1 MLFHSTRGKDSN
13 KDFASILMQ
22 GLADDGGLFMPDH
35 WPQVDLDE
43 IKSKTSFVDIAKC
56 IVPLFTASSFSRDE
70 TIRILESTWHDFEHQ
85 DLIGIKNFHSVSI
98 LELFH
103 GPTAAFKDFGLQ
115 LAAAFFN
122 KVLESENKTAIVLGA
137 TSGDTG
143 SAAIDACKNYGRIKS
158 FIMLPNGNMSEVQR
172 RQMSTIKASNVFALR
187 INGTFDDCQDL
198 VKHAFKKRDFLN
210 NNQYLLAVNSINWTR
225 IVGQICY
232 YFYAYNQLH
241 QKTNLNF
248 SIPTGNFGNVFAC
261 YSAYKM
267 GLPIKK
273 ISVAVNENDILHR
286 FFSDNNYSKQFVH
299 ETISPSM
306 DISVASNF
314 ERLVYDLFLN
324 RDSAKCFKMFDNFPV
339 NPIELDPITWQKKDH
354 LFSSSKV
361 NDLDTKKIIQ
371 ETHRSFNYILDPH
384 TAVAAVEAF
393 DKSDENNHYVVLSTA
408 HPAKFPKIYE
418 ELDIEINSL
427 PFALR
432 DLFKKRSIFIHL
444 MRITIKLLTLLI
456 VITNFLIYEYS
467 KDT

>member
-1 MLFHSTRGKDSN
+1 MLFHSTRGKDTD

-22 GLADDGGLFMPDH
+22 GLADDGGLFMPDY

-56 IVPLFTASSFSRDE
+56 IVPLFTSSSFSHEE
-70 TIRILESTWHDFEHQ
+70 TTSMVESTWHDFEHQ
-85 DLIGIKNFHSVSI
+85 DLIGIKEFNSVSI

-158 FIMLPNGNMSEVQR
+158 FILLPNGNMSEVQR

-187 INGTFDDCQDL
+187 IDGTFDDCQDL
-198 VKHAFKKRDFLN
+198 VKLAFKKRDFLN
-210 NNQYLLAVNSINWTR
+210 NDQYLLAVNSINWTR
-225 IVGQICY
+225 IIGQICY
-232 YFYAYNQLH
+232 YFYAFNQLH
-241 QKTNLNF
+241 QKSNLNF

-261 YSAYKM
+261 YSAHKM
-267 GLPIKK
+267 GLPINN

-314 ERLVYDLFLN
+314 ERLVYDLFLD
-324 RDSAKCFKMFDNFPV
+324 RDSARCSKMFDNFPT
-339 NPIELDPITWQKKDH
+339 NPIELDSITWQKKDH

-371 ETHRSFNYILDPH
+371 ETYKLFNYILDPH

-393 DKSDENNHYVVLSTA
+393 NKSDENNHYVVLSTA
-408 HPAKFPKIYE
+408 HPAKFPQVYE

-432 DLFKKRSIFIHL
+432 DLFKKEEYLHSFDADYNQIVNFIN
-444 MRITIKLLTLLI
+444 R
-456 VITNFLIYEYS
+456 NN
-467 KDT
+467 

>member
-1 MLFHSTRGKDSN
+1 MLFHSTRGKDPN

-22 GLADDGGLFMPDH
+22 GLADDGGLFMPDY

-56 IVPLFTASSFSRDE
+56 IVPLFTSSSFSYDE
-70 TIRILESTWHDFEHQ
+70 TIAIVESTWHNFEHQ
-85 DLIGIKNFHSVSI
+85 DLIGIRDFNSVSI

-143 SAAIDACKNYGRIKS
+143 SAAIDACKNYDRIKS

-198 VKHAFKKRDFLN
+198 VKLAFKKRDFLN

-225 IVGQICY
+225 IIGQICY
-232 YFYAYNQLH
+232 YFYAYNRLH
-241 QKTNLNF
+241 KKSNLNF
-248 SIPTGNFGNVFAC
+248 SVPTGNFGNVFAC
-261 YSAYKM
+261 YSAHKM
-267 GLPIKK
+267 GLPINK
-273 ISVAVNENDILHR
+273 ISVAVNENDILYR
-286 FFSDNNYSKQFVH
+286 FFSANNYSKQAVH

-324 RDSAKCFKMFDNFPV
+324 RDSAKCFKMFDNFPA

-371 ETHRSFNYILDPH
+371 ETHRLFDYILDPH

-393 DKSDENNHYVVLSTA
+393 NKSDENNHYVVLSTA
-408 HPAKFPKIYE
+408 HPAKFPKVYE

-432 DLFKKRSIFIHL
+432 DLFKKEEHLYSFDADYNQIINFIN
-444 MRITIKLLTLLI
+444 R
-456 VITNFLIYEYS
+456 NN
-467 KDT
+467 

>member
-85 DLIGIKNFHSVSI
+85 DLIGIKNFNSVSI

-324 RDSAKCFKMFDNFPV
+324 RDSAKCFKMFDNFPA

-371 ETHRSFNYILDPH
+371 ETYKLFNYILDPH

-393 DKSDENNHYVVLSTA
+393 NKSDGNNHYVVLSTA
-408 HPAKFPKIYE
+408 HPAKFPQVYE

-432 DLFKKRSIFIHL
+432 DLFKKEEYLHSFDADYNQIANFIN
-444 MRITIKLLTLLI
+444 R
-456 VITNFLIYEYS
+456 NN
-467 KDT
+467 

>member
-1 MLFHSTRGKDSN
+1 MLFHSTRGKDPD

-22 GLADDGGLFMPDH
+22 GLAEDGGLFMPDY

-43 IKSKTSFVDIAKC
+43 IKSKTSFVEIAKC
-56 IVPLFTASSFSRDE
+56 VVPLFTSSSFSYDE
-70 TIRILESTWHDFEHQ
+70 TIRIVESTWHDFEHQ
-85 DLIGIKNFHSVSI
+85 DLIGIREFNSVSI

-143 SAAIDACKNYGRIKS
+143 SAAIDACKSYERIKS

-172 RQMSTIKASNVFALR
+172 RQMSTIKSSNVFALR

-198 VKHAFKKRDFLN
+198 VKLAFKQRDFLKTD
-210 NNQYLLAVNSINWTR
+210 QYLLAVNSINWTR
-225 IVGQICY
+225 IIGQICY

-241 QKTNLNF
+241 QKGNLSF

-261 YSAYKM
+261 YSAHKM
-267 GLPIKK
+267 GLPINK
-273 ISVAVNENDILHR
+273 ISVAVNDNDILHR
-286 FFSDNNYSKQFVH
+286 FFSSNDYSKKLVH

-314 ERLVYDLFLN
+314 ERLVYDFFLN
-324 RDSAKCFKMFDNFPV
+324 RDSSKCAKMFDNFPIK
-339 NPIELDPITWQKKDH
+339 PIELDVETWQRKDS

-361 NDLDTKKIIQ
+361 DDLETTKTIQ
-371 ETHRSFNYILDPH
+371 EIYQVNGYILDPH
-384 TAVAAVEAF
+384 TAVAAVEAIK
-393 DKSDENNHYVVLSTA
+393 KSDSSNHFVVLSTA
-408 HPAKFPKIYE
+408 HPAKFPKVYE
-418 ELDIEINSL
+418 ELNIEINSL
-427 PFALR
+427 PAALSG
-432 DLFKKRSIFIHL
+432 LFKKEEHL
-444 MRITIKLLTLLI
+444 HSFDADYNQVTDFIKL
-456 VITNFLIYEYS
+456 NN
-467 KDT
+467 

>member
-1 MLFHSTRGKDSN
+1 MLFHSTRGKDSD

-22 GLADDGGLFMPDH
+22 GLAEDGGLFMPDY

-43 IKSKTSFVDIAKC
+43 IKSKKSFVEIAKC
-56 IVPLFTASSFSRDE
+56 IVPLFTSSSFSYDE
-70 TIRILESTWHDFEHQ
+70 TISIVESTWHDFEHQ
-85 DLIGIKNFHSVSI
+85 DLIGIKELDSVSI

-122 KVLESENKTAIVLGA
+122 QVLESENKTAIVLGA

-143 SAAIDACKNYGRIKS
+143 SAAIDACKSYKRIKS

-172 RQMSTIKASNVFALR
+172 RQMSTIKSSNVFALR

-198 VKHAFKKRDFLN
+198 VKLAFKKRDFLN
-210 NNQYLLAVNSINWTR
+210 NDQYLLAVNSINWTR
-225 IVGQICY
+225 IIGQICY

-241 QKTNLNF
+241 QKGNLNF

-261 YSAYKM
+261 YSAHKM

-273 ISVAVNENDILHR
+273 ISVAVNNNDILHR
-286 FFSDNNYSKQFVH
+286 FFSDNDYSKQFVH

-314 ERLVYDLFLN
+314 ERLIYDFFLDRN
-324 RDSAKCFKMFDNFPV
+324 SSKCAAMFDNFPIDS
-339 NPIELDPITWQKKDH
+339 IELESKTWQKKDN

-371 ETHRSFNYILDPH
+371 EIFQSFGYILDPH
-384 TAVAAVEAF
+384 TAVAVAEAL
-393 DKSDENNHYVVLSTA
+393 DKSDQGNPYVVLSTA

-418 ELDIEINSL
+418 ELGIEINFLPAALKGLFQKEESL
-427 PFALR
+427 HTFDA
-432 DLFKKRSIFIHL
+432 DYNQIINFINL
-444 MRITIKLLTLLI
+444 
-456 VITNFLIYEYS
+456 NN
-467 KDT
+467 

>member
-1 MLFHSTRGKDSN
+1 MLFHSSRGKDPD

-56 IVPLFTASSFSRDE
+56 IVPLFTSSSFSRDE
-70 TIRILESTWHDFEHQ
+70 TINIVESTWHDFEHQ
-85 DLIGIKNFHSVSI
+85 DLIGIKDFNSVSI

-122 KVLESENKTAIVLGA
+122 QVLEAENKTAIVLGA

-198 VKHAFKKRDFLN
+198 VKLAFKKRDFLN
-210 NNQYLLAVNSINWTR
+210 NDQYLLAVNSINWTR
-225 IVGQICY
+225 IIGQICY

-241 QKTNLNF
+241 QKSNLNF

-261 YSAYKM
+261 YSAHKM
-267 GLPIKK
+267 GLPINK

-314 ERLVYDLFLN
+314 ERLVYDLFLD
-324 RDSAKCFKMFDNFPV
+324 RDSNKCSKMFDNFPA
-339 NPIELDPITWQKKDH
+339 NPIELDPATWQKKDR

-371 ETHRSFNYILDPH
+371 ETHQLFDYILDPH
-384 TAVAAVEAF
+384 TAVAAIEAF
-393 DKSDENNHYVVLSTA
+393 NKSDENNHYVVLSTA
-408 HPAKFPKIYE
+408 HPAKFPKVYE
-418 ELDIEINSL
+418 ELNIQIKSL
-427 PFALR
+427 PVALKG
-432 DLFKKRSIFIHL
+432 LFKKEEFLHSFDADYNQIVSFINH
-444 MRITIKLLTLLI
+444 
-456 VITNFLIYEYS
+456 NN
-467 KDT
+467 

>member
-22 GLADDGGLFMPDH
+22 GLAYDGGLFMPDH

-56 IVPLFTASSFSRDE
+56 IVPLYTSSSFSRDE

-85 DLIGIKNFHSVSI
+85 DLIGIKNFNSVSI

-324 RDSAKCFKMFDNFPV
+324 RDSAKCFKMFDNFPA

-432 DLFKKRSIFIHL
+432 DLFKKEEYLHSFDADYNQIANFIN
-444 MRITIKLLTLLI
+444 R
-456 VITNFLIYEYS
+456 NN
-467 KDT
+467 

>member
-1 MLFHSTRGKDSN
+1 MLFHSTRGKDPN

-22 GLADDGGLFMPDH
+22 GLADDGGLFMPDY

-56 IVPLFTASSFSRDE
+56 IVPLFTSSSFSYDE
-70 TIRILESTWHDFEHQ
+70 TIAIVESTWHNFEHQ
-85 DLIGIKNFHSVSI
+85 DLIGIRDFNSVSI

-143 SAAIDACKNYGRIKS
+143 SAAIDACKNYDRIKS

-198 VKHAFKKRDFLN
+198 VKLAFKKRDFLN
-210 NNQYLLAVNSINWTR
+210 SNQYLLAVNSINWTR
-225 IVGQICY
+225 IIGQICY
-232 YFYAYNQLH
+232 YFYAYNRLH
-241 QKTNLNF
+241 EKSNLNF

-261 YSAYKM
+261 YSAHKM
-267 GLPIKK
+267 GLPINK
-273 ISVAVNENDILHR
+273 ISVAVNENDILYR
-286 FFSDNNYSKQFVH
+286 FFSDNNYSKQAVH

-324 RDSAKCFKMFDNFPV
+324 RDSVKCFKMFDNFPAS
-339 NPIELDPITWQKKDH
+339 PIELDPITWQKKDH

-371 ETHRSFNYILDPH
+371 ETHRLFDYILDPH

-393 DKSDENNHYVVLSTA
+393 NKSDENNHYVVLSTA
-408 HPAKFPKIYE
+408 HPAKFPKVYE

-432 DLFKKRSIFIHL
+432 DLFKKEEHLHSFDADYNQIVNFIN
-444 MRITIKLLTLLI
+444 R
-456 VITNFLIYEYS
+456 NN
-467 KDT
+467 

>member
-1 MLFHSTRGKDSN
+1 MLFHSTRGKDSD

-22 GLADDGGLFMPDH
+22 GLAEDGGLFMPDY

-43 IKSKTSFVDIAKC
+43 IKSKTSFVEIAKC
-56 IVPLFTASSFSRDE
+56 VVPLFTSSSFSYDE
-70 TIRILESTWHDFEHQ
+70 TISIVESTWHDFEHQ
-85 DLIGIKNFHSVSI
+85 DLIGIREFNSVSI

-143 SAAIDACKNYGRIKS
+143 SAAIDACKSYKRIKS

-172 RQMSTIKASNVFALR
+172 RQMSTIKSTNVFALR

-198 VKHAFKKRDFLN
+198 VKLAFKQRDFLKTD
-210 NNQYLLAVNSINWTR
+210 QYLLAVNSINWTR
-225 IVGQICY
+225 IIGQICY

-241 QKTNLNF
+241 QKGNLSF

-261 YSAYKM
+261 YSAHKM
-267 GLPIKK
+267 GLPINK
-273 ISVAVNENDILHR
+273 ISVAVNDNDILHR
-286 FFSDNNYSKQFVH
+286 FFSSNDYSKKLVH

-314 ERLVYDLFLN
+314 ERLVYDFFLN
-324 RDSAKCFKMFDNFPV
+324 RDSSKCAKMFDNFPIK
-339 NPIELDPITWQKKDH
+339 PIELDVETWQSKDS

-361 NDLDTKKIIQ
+361 DDLETTKTIQ
-371 ETHRSFNYILDPH
+371 EIYQVNGYILDPH
-384 TAVAAVEAF
+384 TAVAAVEAIK
-393 DKSDENNHYVVLSTA
+393 KSDSSNHFVVLSTA
-408 HPAKFPKIYE
+408 HPAKFPKVYE
-418 ELDIEINSL
+418 ELNIQINSL
-427 PFALR
+427 PAALSG
-432 DLFKKRSIFIHL
+432 LFKKEEHL
-444 MRITIKLLTLLI
+444 HSFDADYNQVTDFIKL
-456 VITNFLIYEYS
+456 NN
-467 KDT
+467 

>member
-35 WPQVDLDE
+35 WPEIDLDE

-56 IVPLFTASSFSRDE
+56 IVPLFTTSSFTYDE
-70 TIRILESTWHDFEHQ
+70 TITIVESAWHDFEHK
-85 DLIGIKNFHSVSI
+85 DLIGIREFDSVSI

-143 SAAIDACKNYGRIKS
+143 SAAIDACKSYDRIKS

-172 RQMSTIKASNVFALR
+172 RQMSTIKAANVFALR

-198 VKHAFKKRDFLN
+198 VKLAFKRRDFLKTD
-210 NNQYLLAVNSINWTR
+210 QYLLAVNSINWTR
-225 IVGQICY
+225 IIGQICY

-241 QKTNLNF
+241 KKGNLNF

-261 YSAYKM
+261 YSAHKM
-267 GLPIKK
+267 GLPINK
-273 ISVAVNENDILHR
+273 ISVAVNDNDILHR
-286 FFSDNNYSKQFVH
+286 FFSSNDYSKQLVH

-324 RDSAKCFKMFDNFPV
+324 RDSSKCAKMFDNFPIK
-339 NPIELDPITWQKKDH
+339 PIELDVETWQRKDN

-361 NDLDTKKIIQ
+361 NDFETAKTIQ
-371 ETHRSFNYILDPH
+371 AMYQANSYILDPH
-384 TAVAAVEAF
+384 TAVAAVEAIR
-393 DKSDENNHYVVLSTA
+393 KSDSSNHFVVLSTA
-408 HPAKFPKIYE
+408 HPAKFPKVYE
-418 ELDIEINSL
+418 ELNIEINSL
-427 PFALR
+427 PAALSG
-432 DLFKKRSIFIHL
+432 LFKKEEHL
-444 MRITIKLLTLLI
+444 HSFDADYNQVTDFIKL
-456 VITNFLIYEYS
+456 NN
-467 KDT
+467 

>member
-273 ISVAVNENDILHR
+273 ILVAVNENDILHR

-324 RDSAKCFKMFDNFPV
+324 RDSAKCFKMFDNFPA

-432 DLFKKRSIFIHL
+432 DLFKKEEYLHSFDADYNQIANFIN
-444 MRITIKLLTLLI
+444 R
-456 VITNFLIYEYS
+456 NN
-467 KDT
+467 

>member
-1 MLFHSTRGKDSN
+1 MLFHSTRGKDSD

-22 GLADDGGLFMPDH
+22 GLARDGGLFMPDY

-43 IKSKTSFVDIAKC
+43 IKSKTSFVEIAKC
-56 IVPLFTASSFSRDE
+56 VVPLFTSSSFSYDE
-70 TIRILESTWHDFEHQ
+70 TISIVESTWHDFEHQ
-85 DLIGIKNFHSVSI
+85 DLIGIREFNSVSI

-143 SAAIDACKNYGRIKS
+143 SAAIDACKSYERIKS

-172 RQMSTIKASNVFALR
+172 RQMSTIKSSNVFALR

-198 VKHAFKKRDFLN
+198 VKLAFKQRDFLKTD
-210 NNQYLLAVNSINWTR
+210 QYLLAVNSINWTR
-225 IVGQICY
+225 IIGQICY

-241 QKTNLNF
+241 QKGNLSF

-261 YSAYKM
+261 YSAHKM
-267 GLPIKK
+267 GLPINK
-273 ISVAVNENDILHR
+273 ISVAVNDNDILHR
-286 FFSDNNYSKQFVH
+286 FFSSNDYSKKLVH

-314 ERLVYDLFLN
+314 ERLVYDFFLN
-324 RDSAKCFKMFDNFPV
+324 RDSSKCAKMFDNFPIK
-339 NPIELDPITWQKKDH
+339 PIELDVETWQRKDS

-361 NDLDTKKIIQ
+361 DDLETTKTIQ
-371 ETHRSFNYILDPH
+371 ETYQVNGYILDPH
-384 TAVAAVEAF
+384 TAVAAVEAIK
-393 DKSDENNHYVVLSTA
+393 KSDSSNHFVVLSTA
-408 HPAKFPKIYE
+408 HPAKFPKVYE
-418 ELDIEINSL
+418 ELNIEINSL
-427 PFALR
+427 PAALSG
-432 DLFKKRSIFIHL
+432 LFKKEEHL
-444 MRITIKLLTLLI
+444 HSFDADYNQVTDFIKL
-456 VITNFLIYEYS
+456 NN
-467 KDT
+467 

>member
-1 MLFHSTRGKDSN
+1 MLFHSTRGKDPN

-22 GLADDGGLFMPDH
+22 GLADDGGLFMPDY

-56 IVPLFTASSFSRDE
+56 IVPLFTSSSFSYDE
-70 TIRILESTWHDFEHQ
+70 TIAIVESTWHNFEHQ
-85 DLIGIKNFHSVSI
+85 DLIGIRDFNSVSI

-143 SAAIDACKNYGRIKS
+143 SAAIDACKNYDRIKS

-198 VKHAFKKRDFLN
+198 VKLAFKKRDFLN

-225 IVGQICY
+225 IIGQICY
-232 YFYAYNQLH
+232 YFYAYNRLH
-241 QKTNLNF
+241 KKSNLNF

-261 YSAYKM
+261 YSAHKM
-267 GLPIKK
+267 GLPINK
-273 ISVAVNENDILHR
+273 ISVAVNENDILYR
-286 FFSDNNYSKQFVH
+286 FFSANNYSKQAVH

-324 RDSAKCFKMFDNFPV
+324 RDSAKCFKMFDNFPA

-371 ETHRSFNYILDPH
+371 ETHRLFDYILDPH

-393 DKSDENNHYVVLSTA
+393 NKSDENNHYVVLSTA
-408 HPAKFPKIYE
+408 HPAKFPKVYE

-432 DLFKKRSIFIHL
+432 DLFKKEEHLYSFDADYNQIINFIN
-444 MRITIKLLTLLI
+444 R
-456 VITNFLIYEYS
+456 NN
-467 KDT
+467 

>member
-1 MLFHSTRGKDSN
+1 MLFHSTRGKDPD

-22 GLADDGGLFMPDH
+22 GLAEDGGLFMPDY

-43 IKSKTSFVDIAKC
+43 IKSKTSFVEIAKC
-56 IVPLFTASSFSRDE
+56 VVPLFTSSSFSYDE
-70 TIRILESTWHDFEHQ
+70 TISIVESTWHDFEHQ
-85 DLIGIKNFHSVSI
+85 DLIGIREFNSVSI

-143 SAAIDACKNYGRIKS
+143 SAAIDACKSYERIKS

-172 RQMSTIKASNVFALR
+172 RQMSTIKSSNVFALR

-198 VKHAFKKRDFLN
+198 VKLAFKQRDFLKTD
-210 NNQYLLAVNSINWTR
+210 QYLLAVNSINWTR
-225 IVGQICY
+225 IIGQICY

-241 QKTNLNF
+241 QKGNLSF

-261 YSAYKM
+261 YSAHKM
-267 GLPIKK
+267 GLPINK
-273 ISVAVNENDILHR
+273 ISVAVNDNDILHR
-286 FFSDNNYSKQFVH
+286 FFSSNDYSKKLVH

-314 ERLVYDLFLN
+314 ERLVYDFFLN
-324 RDSAKCFKMFDNFPV
+324 RDSSKCAKMFDNFPIK
-339 NPIELDPITWQKKDH
+339 PIELDVETWQRKDS

-361 NDLDTKKIIQ
+361 DDLETTKTIQ
-371 ETHRSFNYILDPH
+371 EIYQSNGYILDPH
-384 TAVAAVEAF
+384 TAVAAVEAIK
-393 DKSDENNHYVVLSTA
+393 KSDSSNHFVVLSTA
-408 HPAKFPKIYE
+408 HPAKFPKVYE
-418 ELDIEINSL
+418 ELNIEINSL
-427 PFALR
+427 PAALSG
-432 DLFKKRSIFIHL
+432 LFKKEEHL
-444 MRITIKLLTLLI
+444 HSFDADYNQVTDFIKL
-456 VITNFLIYEYS
+456 NN
-467 KDT
+467 

>member
-1 MLFHSTRGKDSN
+1 MLFHSSRGKDSD

-56 IVPLFTASSFSRDE
+56 IVPLFTSSSFSRDE
-70 TIRILESTWHDFEHQ
+70 TLSIVESTWHDFEHQ
-85 DLIGIKNFHSVSI
+85 DLIGIKDFNSVSI

-122 KVLESENKTAIVLGA
+122 KVLEAENKTAIVLGA

-198 VKHAFKKRDFLN
+198 VKLAFKKRDFLN
-210 NNQYLLAVNSINWTR
+210 NDQYLLAVNSINWTR
-225 IVGQICY
+225 IIGQICY

-241 QKTNLNF
+241 QKSNLNF

-261 YSAYKM
+261 YSAHKM
-267 GLPIKK
+267 GLPINK

-314 ERLVYDLFLN
+314 ERLVYDLFLD
-324 RDSAKCFKMFDNFPV
+324 RDSNKCSKMFDNFPA
-339 NPIELDPITWQKKDH
+339 NPIELDPVTWQKKDR

-371 ETHRSFNYILDPH
+371 ETHQLFDYILDPH

-393 DKSDENNHYVVLSTA
+393 NKSDKNNHYVVLSTA
-408 HPAKFPKIYE
+408 HPAKFPKVYE
-418 ELDIEINSL
+418 ELNIQIKSL

-432 DLFKKRSIFIHL
+432 GLFKKEEFLHSFDVDYNQIVSFINH
-444 MRITIKLLTLLI
+444 
-456 VITNFLIYEYS
+456 NN
-467 KDT
+467 

>member
-1 MLFHSTRGKDSN
+1 MLFHSTRGKDPN

-22 GLADDGGLFMPDH
+22 GLADDGGLFMPDY

-56 IVPLFTASSFSRDE
+56 IVPLFTSSSFSYDE
-70 TIRILESTWHDFEHQ
+70 TIAIVESTWHNFEHQ
-85 DLIGIKNFHSVSI
+85 DLIGIRDFNSVSI

-143 SAAIDACKNYGRIKS
+143 SAAIDACKNYDRIKS

-225 IVGQICY
+225 IIGQICY
-232 YFYAYNQLH
+232 YFYAYNRLH
-241 QKTNLNF
+241 KKSNLNF

-261 YSAYKM
+261 YSAHKM
-267 GLPIKK
+267 GLPINK
-273 ISVAVNENDILHR
+273 ISVAVNENDILYR
-286 FFSDNNYSKQFVH
+286 FFSANNYSKQAVH

-324 RDSAKCFKMFDNFPV
+324 RDSAKCFKMFDNFPA

-371 ETHRSFNYILDPH
+371 ETHRLFDYILDPH

-393 DKSDENNHYVVLSTA
+393 NKSDENNHYVVLSTA
-408 HPAKFPKIYE
+408 HPAKFPKVYE

-432 DLFKKRSIFIHL
+432 DLFKKEEYLHSFDADYNQIVNFIN
-444 MRITIKLLTLLI
+444 R
-456 VITNFLIYEYS
+456 NN
-467 KDT
+467 